1 MAQHSQT
8 EIERKYDVDEH
19 VSPPL
24 LVGAGAV
31 ATAGA
36 PDTFE
41 LVATYFD
48 TEDLVLARAHVA
60 VRMRRGGHD
69 QGWHVKLPAEEGRTE
84 LHWPLESTDADP
96 ATESSALVPPAELV
110 ASLADRL
117 DGRPLV
123 PVARVT
129 NLRTTTVLQDAAG
142 FDLAELSDDHV
153 TAENL
158 LDDTARS
165 WREWEFELLSGAPD
179 TREARTALLDEVEK
193 RLLDAGAVPSAS
205 ASKLQRALG
214 L

>member
-8 EIERKYDVDEH
+8 EIERKYDVEAD
-19 VSPPL
+19 VRPPL

-31 ATAGA
+31 AIES
-36 PDTFE
+36 PPETFE
-41 LVATYFD
+41 LVAAYFD
-48 TEDLVLARAHVA
+48 TADLTLARTHVA

-84 LHWPLESTDADP
+84 LHWPLAAGDDDP
-96 ATESSALVPPAELV
+96 ATPLEALVPPAELV
-110 ASLADRL
+110 ASLVERTGGA
-117 DGRPLV
+117 PLV
-123 PVARVT
+123 PIARVT
-129 NLRTTTVLQDAAG
+129 NIRTTIVLQDAAG

-158 LDDTARS
+158 RDGSVRS

-179 TREARTALLDEVEK
+179 TRKLRTALLDEIER
-193 RLLDAGAVPSAS
+193 RLLDAGAVVSAS
-205 ASKLQRALG
+205 SSKLARTLG